1 VEYCPSKVMVA
12 DFFTKP
18 LQGSHCTKL
27 HNHIMNINPAW
38 QDYTSEDSI
47 CVLNVVATCGE
58 QTEHVAT
65 DSGWT
70 VVETKKSKRLVSRM
84 TGSLSRND
92 HGNGEAKGKRVR
104 FEKLD

>member
-1 VEYCPSKVMVA
+1 M
-12 DFFTKP
+12 
-18 LQGSHCTKL
+18 
-27 HNHIMNINPAW
+27 
-38 QDYTSEDSI
+38 
-47 CVLNVVATCGE
+47 VATCGE

-65 DSGWT
+65 DSAGWT

-84 TGSLSRND
+84 TGLLSRND